1 MGIFDKFKKK
11 ETETEYPLPRI
22 VIALLGGS
30 NSGKTA
36 FFSGINQALV
46 SDIVQLGNDTRLRMK
61 AVSINR
67 GTSSADNTTITREQ
81 PIEDEATVNDAFS
94 VLSSSIGQGA
104 GIPAAFGG
112 ASQPAP
118 AAFGGAQPGG
128 APAAFG
134 GAFGGGAQS
143 APKDDR
149 SVNNIDLTGKQDVDY
164 ISGGSKL
171 SAELDTNWKID
182 KAFKA
187 GTATTKFI
195 EVTFEVQ
202 VNGNPKCLLTITDYA
217 GELIDRSNNVPD
229 SMLTMLAKHISDSD
243 AAIVLASARDMS
255 KHIED
260 VYAADECMFMEQST
274 KDELSA
280 DRINNLMQY
289 INNND
294 FTMLLAITQK
304 DSPQVDRRVSV
315 NNFARAAHD
324 LMEHIYFP
332 TFCRAKDMNWS
343 YGVLPVSAIGTRKNG
358 QPNVDQN
365 NQLLPDANIRQENID
380 TSIIFCL
387 YNAILAKEKELVP
400 ARDSLDKQFIKNK
413 EDKQKLAEISDQCT
427 KLNELRCA
435 IMSDGNVFGSIYEPA
450 MPLEKI

>member
-11 ETETEYPLPRI
+11 EAEPDIPLPRI

-46 SDIVQLGNDTRLRMK
+46 SDIVKLGNDNRLRMK

-67 GTSSADNTTITREQ
+67 GTASADNTTITREQ
-81 PIEDEATVNDAFS
+81 PIEDEATVNDAFN

-104 GIPAAFGG
+104 GI
-112 ASQPAP
+112 P

-255 KHIED
+255 KHIEE
-260 VYAADECMFMEQST
+260 VFAADECMFMEQNT

-289 INNND
+289 LDTSD

-304 DSPQVDRRVSV
+304 DSPQVDQRVSV

-324 LMEHIYFP
+324 LMEYIYFP

-343 YGVLPVSAIGTRKNG
+343 YGVLPVSAIGRRKNG
-358 QPNVDQN
+358 QPNVDEN
-365 NQLLPDANIRQENID
+365 NELLADANIRQENID

-387 YNAILAKEKELVP
+387 YNAILAKEKELIP
-400 ARDSLDKQFIKNK
+400 EKEKREKQLIKNK
-413 EDKQKLAEISDQCT
+413 EDKQKLAELSDQCT
-427 KLNELRCA
+427 KLSDLRCA
-435 IMSDGNVFGSIYEPA
+435 IMSDGNVFGNIYEPT
-450 MPLEKI
+450 MPLEKIAAVGDVSKK